1 MYHASSGGAE
11 CSSALVNLKDALYT
25 LADPW
30 TVTCADADTA
40 GACSALAGLPRAGCL
55 ACACVVC
62 AWAWRVGRLLADAG
76 MLTDDDLFIMI
87 PAQPCFCPQ
96 CTACWQILKQLCGV
110 MLRSSC
116 RSELL
121 PLARAQSKVRVWCA
135 VQGQSK
141 VPAPQAQII
150 FSSLP
155 LWSAFF
161 AAVLMQGDSMG
172 PSGWAGGLLI
182 LAAGLFASRR
192 S

>member
-1 MYHASSGGAE
+1 MQTPQGPALLWRGYQEPAAWLALVW
-11 CSSALVNLKDALYT
+11 SALG
-25 LADPW
+25 P
-30 TVTCADADTA
+30 
-40 GACSALAGLPRAGCL
+40 GALAAYLQ
-55 ACACVVC
+55 
-62 AWAWRVGRLLADAG
+62 DAG

-96 CTACWQILKQLCGV
+96 CTACWQILKPLCGV
-110 MLRSSC
+110 MLCSSC
-116 RSELL
+116 RSEPL

-172 PSGWAGGLLI
+172 PSGWGRRLVDTCGRPLCLQEVMRRLPHAYACKRGD
-182 LAAGLFASRR
+182 FFCMSRIEGEL
-192 S
+192 